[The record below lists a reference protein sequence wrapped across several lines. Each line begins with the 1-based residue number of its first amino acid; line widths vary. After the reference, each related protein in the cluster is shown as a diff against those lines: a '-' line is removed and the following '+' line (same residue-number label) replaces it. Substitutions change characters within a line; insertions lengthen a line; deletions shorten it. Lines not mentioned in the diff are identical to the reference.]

1 MVLLLYF
8 ISALLEWQ
16 AMIEVLRWV
25 GIVVAVA
32 VAVYTAFLLSKSKG
46 RDLWQ
51 NPLLVLVF
59 LAHAVVAGSATL
71 LVVSSFVDL
80 DSGGVTRL
88 QLSLVIS
95 LAVFLALAL
104 GELLNLHP
112 TPQAHNRGPEH
123 VAGPVSSL
131 LLGRDFFSGALSP
144 WYLPALHWRTDQ
156 SGHI

>member
-1 MVLLLYF
+1 MSAFVLVLLLYF

-71 LVVSSFVDL
+71 LVVSSFVNL
-80 DSGGVTRL
+80 DSGGVTHL

-104 GELLNLHP
+104 SELLNPHP
-112 TPQAHNRGPEH
+112 TPHAATAARNMWWGQ
-123 VAGPVSSL
+123 VSSL
-131 LLGRDFFSGALSP
+131 LLGRRTP
-144 WYLPALHWRTDQ
+144 WRCIIPLGRL
-156 SGHI
+156 